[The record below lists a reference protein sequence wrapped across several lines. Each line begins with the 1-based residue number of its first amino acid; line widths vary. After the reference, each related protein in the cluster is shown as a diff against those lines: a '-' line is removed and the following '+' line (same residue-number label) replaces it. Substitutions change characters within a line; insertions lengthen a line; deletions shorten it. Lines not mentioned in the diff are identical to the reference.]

1 MKYISLISWT
11 EQGVKAA
18 KDSPARLDKARDMGH
33 SLGVKVEQAFLTMG
47 ECDMICIVD
56 APSDEAYATFQLK
69 LAGTGS
75 VRTRTIKAFAEP
87 EYRKIM
93 SGL

>member
-1 MKYISLISWT
+1 MKYISLINWT
-11 EQGVKAA
+11 DQGVKAA

-33 SLGVKVEQAFLTMG
+33 SLGVKIEQAFLTMG
-47 ECDMICIVD
+47 EADMVCIVD
-56 APSDEAYATFQLK
+56 APSDEAYAAFQIK
-69 LAGTGS
+69 LAGGGA

-93 SGL
+93 ASL